1 MTAGLVL
8 RTLADYHAFTL
19 TAFCRDCDRSVI
31 LDQAALTERY
41 GQDVLFEEIRRRLT
55 CQQCGRRPQ
64 RLLVGFRHGG
74 PGTCRGVTV
83 LAFSE
88 NPQQLD
94 AIRRSSYTVDRTGR
108 RLASTG
114 RRP

>member
-1 MTAGLVL
+1 LDDRDKLGVVTAGLVL

-55 CQQCGRRPQ
+55 CQQCGRRPE
-64 RLLVGFRHGG
+64 RLSVGHQQAAVPDPPHSG
-74 PGTCRGVTV
+74 P
-83 LAFSE
+83 
-88 NPQQLD
+88 
-94 AIRRSSYTVDRTGR
+94 
-108 RLASTG
+108 
-114 RRP
+114 

>member
-55 CQQCGRRPQ
+55 CQQCGRRPE
-64 RLLVGFRHGG
+64 RLSVGHQQAAVPDPPHSG
-74 PGTCRGVTV
+74 P
-83 LAFSE
+83 
-88 NPQQLD
+88 
-94 AIRRSSYTVDRTGR
+94 
-108 RLASTG
+108 
-114 RRP
+114 